1 MVLTVRR
8 SDLRV
13 PAVVALVLV
22 LLAACTPTE
31 PAKGA
36 LLNASGDAIYKDA
49 TYVVSYS
56 HTGTDGWQTFLQL
69 RVRAGLITEACYGA
83 VRADGQLVRDD
94 ENYRE
99 RFRLRTGT
107 DLVPILDTLETALIA
122 EQQLPLRLPAN
133 SQEDRVAWSG
143 SFTALADTALQ
154 LARVGDATTAVIP
167 AAGPYTGHDHP
178 DELGWEARMVIIF
191 DEAGIA
197 TASFEERR
205 IGSDGAV
212 MVKADDPIFTEAY
225 ERVLGLTP
233 AGVAAELLL
242 QFSQGAAP
250 EAGEKTIL
258 DGITGATGTTDRFQ
272 ILADRILAT
281 RVSVPLPNKLC
292 TR

>member
-1 MVLTVRR
+1 MGLMARR
-8 SDLRV
+8 TDIHLS
-13 PAVVALVLV
+13 AVVVLLLV
-22 LLAACTPTE
+22 LLAACAPTE
-31 PAKGA
+31 PAEGA
-36 LLNASGDAIYKDA
+36 LLDTAGEAIYTDG

-56 HTGTDGWQTFLQL
+56 HTGTDGWQPFLQV
-69 RVRAGLITEACYGA
+69 RVRAGLITETCFGA
-83 VRADGQLVRDD
+83 VNADELLVRDD

-107 DLVPILDTLETALIA
+107 DLVPILDTLETTLIA

-167 AAGPYTGHDHP
+167 AAGPYVGHDHP

-191 DEAGIA
+191 DEVGIA

-205 IGSDGAV
+205 IGSDGTV
-212 MVKADDPIFTEAY
+212 TVKAGDPVFAEAY

-233 AGVAAELLL
+233 AGVAAELSS
-242 QFSQGAAP
+242 QFVQGGAP

-281 RVSVPLPNKLC
+281 RISVPLPNKLC